1 MLITKIITTTLVT
14 LLMGLPAV
22 ALQGSSSTTD
32 DTKTNNSLMI
42 HEDNFSCFQ
51 NLQCLMKDNPFRTS
65 NLDDIRFNNH
75 EYQTYVVEGTSK
87 NEEVYAVYDQ
97 DGLLIE
103 STVTQRNIVLPEKIS
118 RSLVSSEFRDWTLIG
133 NELEVR
139 NFDKNTML
147 YKVVLQNGEEVRVEY
162 FDRNGNR
169 KNRIS

>member
-14 LLMGLPAV
+14 LLMSLPAV

-32 DTKTNNSLMI
+32 DTKTNSSLMI

-51 NLQCLMKDNPFRTS
+51 NLQCLMKENPFRTS

-103 STVTQRNIVLPEKIS
+103 STVTQRNIVLPEKVS

-133 NELEVR
+133 NELEVH

-162 FDRNGNR
+162 FDHNGNR